1 MREDAPLDRLWRSTT
16 KASAD
21 CTNCQEAH
29 RVIDRISASQVVR
42 TDQTG
47 RCAVIEAC
55 LSQDNSVKRLREDL
69 RLPFSLKINAQH

>member
-1 MREDAPLDRLWRSTT
+1 
-16 KASAD
+16 
-21 CTNCQEAH
+21 
-29 RVIDRISASQVVR
+29 VR